1 MKRYFIFGL
10 LLIPLLSI
18 GCSTL
23 GFGEFERKS
32 NVPQKQQVKGVVF
45 TYEDP
50 NATSVALAGE
60 FNNWNTSAN
69 LMEKED
75 GIWKI
80 TLTLASGSYQYKFFI
95 NGTEWK
101 EDPNNPKTAD
111 DGYGGKNSVIV
122 VGETKMT
129 TKIKKEEPIASG
141 EFPVKFTYQ
150 PLTGGKHEIFL
161 AGDFNNW
168 SPTATPM
175 KESNG
180 IYEVILNLKQ
190 GKYAYKFVVDG
201 NWVTD
206 ENAEE
211 FIGDGFGGQNSIVYV
226 GKKEDINAL
235 HKVEFRYRPNTT
247 VTDVYLAGTFNDWNQ
262 KANKMEDTGTGLY
275 STTLLLKAGEYQYK
289 FVVNGTDWITDRS
302 AESFADDGFGG
313 QNSVIIVDDRFPKVT
328 IEKKDGLMMTYGIPI
343 EQSLETVNPLS
354 DIEIEFKTKAHSED
368 VESVYLWKE
377 EEKIEM
383 NMVANDGSF
392 DYFRKLIKLKSKDE
406 EFNYC
411 FVYKDGEKEYYLL
424 KGEISEKF
432 DKSKLFHYSKDI
444 VKPFFTPEWAKNG
457 IIYQIF
463 CDRFYNGNPA
473 NNQDFSEWY
482 YDGVRTPPPP
492 GKKLPPNKQYF
503 HLVKDWYDISGL
515 KSNPYRHDGK
525 PDWWS
530 FYGGDIPG
538 VHQKLDYLKDLGI
551 TIIYFNPIFEAKS
564 NHKYDAVDYKKLDPH
579 FGTEEEFKAFV
590 KDAHKKGIR
599 IIIDCAFNHT
609 GETFFAFQDG
619 MKKGKDSP
627 YWHWYEWKKWPL
639 PDPIPEDFNPSDY
652 YECWWNVGEMPDLD
666 YDRGRPNPAE
676 NGVKDIK
683 DADPNWDVVN
693 YVLSVAEYWIGE
705 MDVDGF
711 RLDVPNEVPFW
722 FWKLFHDKVKSIK
735 PDAYLVGEIW
745 GNAIEW
751 VNSDYFDAVMNY
763 AYFKDPVMR
772 FFCMRKCNAK
782 TFDRDLKPGLLN
794 YPIQASQVMMN
805 LIDSHDTF
813 RYLESAG
820 GDIDRLKMAV
830 LFQMTYVGTPHI
842 WYGDEIAM
850 MGTHDPD
857 CRRPFNWKYKDD
869 SKAVELRNFYKKLI
883 SIRKQHSCL
892 RTGTFKTLLTERR
905 IYSYL
910 RSDENNT
917 IIVVINNETTPQ
929 KITISTGLSDR
940 NVTDLLSGKNFS
952 IKDGKLE
959 IELDGMSGAILNLK
973 NSR

>member
-1 MKRYFIFGL
+1 MKKYLIFSL
-10 LLIPLLSI
+10 LLIPLIFS
-18 GCSTL
+18 GCATL
-23 GFGEFERKS
+23 GFGEFEGKS
-32 NVPQKQQVKGVVF
+32 KVQGKGQAKGVAF
-45 TYEDP
+45 TYKDP
-50 NATSVALAGE
+50 NATSVAVTGE
-60 FNNWNTSAN
+60 FNNWNASAN
-69 LMEKED
+69 PLKKQD
-75 GIWKI
+75 DAWKI
-80 TLTLASGSYQYKFFI
+80 VLPLKPGTYQYKFVV
-95 NGTEWK
+95 NGTDWK

-129 TKIKKEEPIASG
+129 TETKKEEPITTG

-161 AGDFNNW
+161 AGEFNNW
-168 SPTATPM
+168 SPTANPM

-180 IYEVILNLKQ
+180 IYEVTLHLKQ
-190 GKYAYKFVVDG
+190 GKYAYKFVVDE

-211 FIGDGFGGQNSIVYV
+211 FIGDGFGGQNSIIYV
-226 GKKEDINAL
+226 GTKEDINAL

-247 VTDVYLAGTFNDWNQ
+247 VTDVYLAGSFNDWNQ
-262 KANKMEDTGTGLY
+262 KANKMEDQGTGLY
-275 STTLLLKAGEYQYK
+275 STTLLLNSGEYQYK
-289 FVVNGTDWITDRS
+289 FVVNGTDWITDES
-302 AESFADDGFGG
+302 AEKFADDGFGG
-313 QNSVIIVDDRFPKVT
+313 KNSVILVDDRFPKVT
-328 IEKKDGLMMTYGIPI
+328 IAKKDGLMLTYGIPT

-354 DIEIEFKTKAHSED
+354 ETEIEFKTKAHSKD
-368 VESVYLWKE
+368 VESVYLWKDGKKIAMKKIAE
-377 EEKIEM
+377 E
-383 NMVANDGSF
+383 GTF
-392 DYFRKLIKLKSKDE
+392 DYFHKILKLKSKDE
-406 EFNYC
+406 EFDYC
-411 FVYKDGEKEYYLL
+411 FVYKDGNKEYFLL
-424 KGEISEKF
+424 NGEITDKF
-432 DKSKLFHYSKDI
+432 DKSKLFHYSKNA
-444 VKPFFTPEWAKNG
+444 VKPFFTPDWAKNG

-473 NNQDFSEWY
+473 NDPDFTEWY
-482 YDGVRTPPPP
+482 YKGVNEPPPH
-492 GKKLPPNKQYF
+492 GEKLPPNKQYF

-515 KSNPYRHDGK
+515 KKNPYRADGK

-551 TIIYFNPIFEAKS
+551 TIIYFNPLFEAKS
-564 NHKYDAVDYKKLDPH
+564 NHKYDAADYKKLDPH
-579 FGTEEEFKAFV
+579 FGTEDEFKSFI
-590 KDAHKKGIR
+590 KDAHKSGIKV
-599 IIIDCAFNHT
+599 IIDCAFNHT
-609 GETFFAFQDG
+609 GDTFFAFQDCIKNG
-619 MKKGKDSP
+619 PKSK

-639 PDPIPEDFNPSDY
+639 PDPIPENFKPSDY

-666 YDRGRPNPAE
+666 YDRSRPNPAE
-676 NGVKDIK
+676 NGIKDIK
-683 DADPNWDVVN
+683 DAEPNWVVVN
-693 YVLSVAEYWIGE
+693 YILSVADYWIGK

-722 FWKLFHDKVKSIK
+722 FWKLFRHKVKSLK

-751 VNSDYFDAVMNY
+751 VNNNYFDAVMNY

-772 FFCMRKCNAK
+772 FFCMRKCSAE

-794 YPIQASQVMMN
+794 YPVQASQVMMN

-820 GDIDRLKMAV
+820 GDINKLKLAV
-830 LFQMTYVGTPHI
+830 LFEMTYVGIPHI
-842 WYGDEIAM
+842 WYGDEIGM
-850 MGTHDPD
+850 MGAYDPD
-857 CRRPFNWKYKDD
+857 CRRPFNWKYKNNPE
-869 SKAVELRNFYKKLI
+869 AVDLRNYYKKLI
-883 SIRKQHSCL
+883 SIRKQYPCL
-892 RTGTFKTLLTERR
+892 RTGTFKTLLTEGK

-910 RSDENNT
+910 RNDENNS

-929 KITISTGLSDR
+929 NITISIGLSDR

-959 IELDGMSGAILNLK
+959 IELGGMSGAILK
-973 NSR
+973 